1 MRDRTG
7 SETAGQRQRDRD
19 RETEPDCS
27 GCELQTERNLKLE
40 VTQLLGPLQSRA
52 AGEMQ
57 KQSKDNSFL

>member
-27 GCELQTERNLKLE
+27 GCEL
-40 VTQLLGPLQSRA
+40 
-52 AGEMQ
+52 
-57 KQSKDNSFL
+57 